1 MVVLVDFYVLFF
13 LDLPSVLSGE
23 KLFFIDPHEKYFLY
37 KGCRT
42 SGYLWNLKERKKEIQ
57 RVRHHFEPFHDI
69 LSTFD
74 ESFKDGFFRG
84 TLFRFPLRQTP
95 SELCSTVYDE
105 ERVDELFAQFESD
118 AHLFLIFLKNIEKL
132 ELYSRRETHDKPQ
145 LLFRLSIKAECLDTV
160 RRCRKCFVETVKLT
174 SSVKEDV
181 SITYPLDI
189 CTTKYQRGGELESK
203 TFHFLVN
210 EFHVGTAT
218 TQSVKSLREG
228 LDLSLIPL
236 VGVAMEI
243 DKTPGG
249 GESGK
254 LKAADK
260 ESVAADVLIGRDSRL
275 DDECLNP
282 KGQVFC
288 FLPLPKEEKSAS
300 GLPVHVNGYFAISQ
314 NRRHLKWPSH
324 GQKVEKDKSL
334 LWNHCLLSEVLPLS
348 YKELLVHAI
357 RSAKVSVHD
366 IYLAIPNLVVVNE
379 KWQVVLEP
387 LFRMLF
393 GLPVFHTALGGGKWI
408 GAEECIFDCTR
419 EDPETRRMIIDILIC
434 GGIPVVEVRQH
445 ILHALGAYSN
455 HSPEIITPGILRD
468 VLRGNLALY
477 RHFDRARKH
486 QLLRYVLKEEEF
498 AELSGIE
505 LLPLLSGQFIKF
517 NKMEQLVY
525 ISTDEF
531 PASLLPNLSGQIV
544 ADDLDDYTKQKFYKL
559 VQSGV

>member
-1 MVVLVDFYVLFF
+1 MFF

-42 SGYLWNLKERKKEIQ
+42 SGYLWNLKERKKEML

-74 ESFKDGFFRG
+74 ESFNDGFFRG

-132 ELYSRRETHDKPQ
+132 ELYVRREMLDKPQ
-145 LLFRLSIKAECLDTV
+145 LLFKLSIKAECLDTV
-160 RRCRKCFVETVKLT
+160 RRCRKCFIETVKLT

-189 CTTKYQRGGELESK
+189 CTTKYRKGSELESK

-218 TQSVKSLREG
+218 THSIKSLREG

-243 DKTPGG
+243 SKTQGG
-249 GESGK
+249 GSEHEK
-254 LKAADK
+254 LKPPDK
-260 ESVAADVLIGRDSRL
+260 ENVADVLFNRDSRL

-366 IYLAIPNLVVVNE
+366 VYLAIPNLVVVNE
-379 KWQVVLEP
+379 KWQVILEP

-393 GLPVFHTALGGGKWI
+393 GLPVFHTTLGGGKWI
-408 GAEECIFDCTR
+408 GAEESIFDCTR
-419 EDPETRRMIIDILIC
+419 EDPETRRMIIDVLIS
-434 GGIPVVEVRQH
+434 GGIPVVEVKQH

-477 RHFDRARKH
+477 RHYDRARKH
-486 QLLRYVLKEEEF
+486 QLLRYILKEEEF
-498 AELSGIE
+498 AELNGIE

-525 ISTDEF
+525 ISTEEF